1 VFAVQPLPSLAVPH
15 APASDGV
22 PVAYTDLGG
31 AAERPP
37 LLFAHATGFHGH
49 VWRPV
54 ARRLEDAFRLFT
66 FDERGHG
73 DTPPS
78 EDGQSWHG
86 FARDALAV
94 VDATGI
100 DRPFGV
106 GHSAGGAALILA
118 ELERPGTFS
127 ALWCF
132 EPILPPAMPSMAAA
146 SPTNTNP
153 LAAGARRR
161 REVFPSKDA
170 AYDNYASKPPF
181 EVLDPEALRAYVD
194 FGFDELADGTVR
206 LKCRGEVE
214 ARTYEMAGGHHA
226 VERLGELRCPVT
238 FASGGRTDTMFSGE
252 YLERLAEAVPHGRT
266 EVFGDLGHFGP
277 LQDPDAIAA
286 SIRRAFS

>member
-1 VFAVQPLPSLAVPH
+1 MPSFAPTP
-15 APASDGV
+15 DGV
-22 PVAYTDLGG
+22 RVAYTDLGG
-31 AAERPP
+31 EGPP
-37 LLFAHATGFHGH
+37 ILFAHATGFHGH

-54 ARRLEDAFRLFT
+54 ARRLEDGFRLFT

-100 DRPFGV
+100 GDARPFGV

-118 ELERPGTFS
+118 ELERPGTFRG
-127 ALWCF
+127 LWCF
-132 EPILPPAMPSMAAA
+132 EPILPPAPPPDAPPFPSNA
-146 SPTNTNP
+146 NP
-153 LAAGARRR
+153 LAMGARRR

-170 AYDNYASKPPF
+170 AFDNYAGKLPF
-181 EVLDPEALRAYVD
+181 EVLDPESLRAYVD
-194 FGFDELADGTVR
+194 FGFDELPDGTVR
-206 LKCRGEVE
+206 LKCHGEVE

-226 VERLGELRCPVT
+226 VERVGELQCPIT

-252 YLERLAEAVPHGRT
+252 YLERLAERVPHGRT
-266 EVFGDLGHFGP
+266 EVFADLGHFGP
-277 LQDPDAIAA
+277 LQDPEAIAA
-286 SIRRAFS
+286 SIRRAFAPLR